1 MKPTY
6 FLSSGPHDARRQAHR
21 TSTASRILAAAGV
34 SLLGLLTSPHIMAQ
48 HHVSNWVHRN
58 ASDSTVVR
66 CRTDSL
72 SMITFPPQSMGM
84 MMPDSFYCRLD
95 RLNPDTLSFRTDST
109 FLACFGV
116 QAGRDSMSSDMM
128 HPDSG
133 HGHQHMMQFMS
144 GVRCELRWD
153 TTLADSGHH
162 GWHVTGVKA
171 WDGQRWTEVPGAVI
185 TGNTA
190 VYASSELHSAIAL
203 IGSAEIVNTI
213 GEAGDVPAAALLDQN
228 YPNPFNPTTTVRYQL
243 QVPSAVKLVV
253 YDLLGREV
261 GMLVNETQAPGT
273 HEVTFDA
280 AGLSSG
286 AYVYRLTAPGL
297 VRMRTML
304 LLK

>member
-1 MKPTY
+1 MKTTY
-6 FLSSGPHDARRQAHR
+6 TPASGPHKVRRQAHR
-21 TSTASRILAAAGV
+21 STTIVWISAALGIT
-34 SLLGLLTSPHIMAQ
+34 LLGLLMPPHSMAQ

-72 SMITFPPQSMGM
+72 STIAFPPQSMGM

-95 RLNPDTLSFRTDST
+95 RLNPDTLLFRTDST
-109 FLACFGV
+109 FLACYGV
-116 QAGRDSMSSDMM
+116 QAGRDSLSSDMM

-144 GVRCELRWD
+144 GIRCELRWD
-153 TTLADSGHH
+153 STQADSGHH

-171 WDGQRWTEVPGAVI
+171 WDGQRWTDVPGAVI

-190 VYASSELHSAIAL
+190 VYASSQLHSAIAL
-203 IGSAEIVNTI
+203 IGSPEIVNTI
-213 GEAGDVPAAALLDQN
+213 GEAGDVPVAALLDQN
-228 YPNPFNPTTTVRYQL
+228 YPNPFNPTTAVRYHL
-243 QVPSAVKLVV
+243 QVPSAVQLVV

-286 AYVYRLTAPGL
+286 AYVYRLTVAGSPQ
-297 VRMRTML
+297 MRTML